1 MLRIAYQPLEL
12 HSTPKL
18 GASFPPPP
26 PATASTAS
34 RGVTPSVDNE
44 TSANKHYDNRDIIMS
59 GGYETRGTYRGNG
72 ATGAGVANATPQSQ
86 ATGAPARIYM
96 NEKIVPYLL
105 EGMKMVAK
113 DQWVFIL
120 LFYISFFGVL
130 IYRFLKKP

>member
-1 MLRIAYQPLEL
+1 
-12 HSTPKL
+12 
-18 GASFPPPP
+18 
-26 PATASTAS
+26 
-34 RGVTPSVDNE
+34 
-44 TSANKHYDNRDIIMS
+44 MS

>member
-1 MLRIAYQPLEL
+1 MRIAYQPLEL